1 MNFRLLMMPVAA
13 VAMGLAVSSASAN
26 EFAPQLTELAKGDI
40 AAIAQSAEVV
50 AAVKAQNVETS
61 GYDQAKIDALDKQW
75 RAEVGASDQPL
86 ISATMAK
93 PASVSLAAIREESGG
108 LYSEI
113 FVTDAKGLNVAQS
126 DVTSDYW
133 QGDEAKWQKSFSM
146 GAGAIHLGDVEQDE
160 STQAYQ
166 SQVSMTVTDPDTGN
180 PIGAITVG
188 VNVELLN

>member
-1 MNFRLLMMPVAA
+1 MPLAA
-13 VAMGLAVSSASAN
+13 AAMGLAVCSASAN
-26 EFAPQLTELAKGDI
+26 EFAPQLTELANGDI

-50 AAVKAQNVETS
+50 AAVKAQNAETS

-86 ISATMAK
+86 ISATLAK
-93 PASVSLAAIREESGG
+93 PASVFLAGKREASGG
-108 LYSEI
+108 LFSEI

-133 QGDEAKWQKSFSM
+133 QGDEAKWQKSFPM

-166 SQVSMTVTDPDTGN
+166 SQVSMTVTDPDSGE

>member
-1 MNFRLLMMPVAA
+1 MKFKLLSLSF
-13 VAMGLAVSSASAN
+13 VAMLFGFAAHAN
-26 EFAPQLTELAKGDI
+26 EFAPQLTELANGDI
-40 AAIAQSAEVV
+40 AAIAQSDEIV
-50 AAVKAQNVETS
+50 AAVKAQNAETA

-75 RAEVGASDQPL
+75 RAEVGASSKPL
-86 ISATMAK
+86 IDKVMATA
-93 PASVSLAAIREESGG
+93 ASKFLAGKREASGG
-108 LYSEI
+108 LFSEI

-133 QGDEAKWQKSFSM
+133 QGDEAKWQDSFGK
-146 GAGAIHLGDVEQDE
+146 GAGAVHLGDVEQDE

-166 SQVSMTVTDPDTGN
+166 SQVSMTVVDPADGK

>member
-1 MNFRLLMMPVAA
+1 MKFRVLMASLATMLVGFAA
-13 VAMGLAVSSASAN
+13 NAN
-26 EFAPQLTELAKGDI
+26 EFAPQLTELANGDI
-40 AAIAQSAEVV
+40 AAIAQSSEIVD
-50 AAVKAQNVETS
+50 AVKAQNAVTG
-61 GYDQAKIDALDKQW
+61 GYDQGKVDALDKQW
-75 RAEVGASDQPL
+75 RAEVGASDKPL
-86 ISATMAK
+86 IDKTLSTA
-93 PASVSLAAIREESGG
+93 ASKFLAGKREASGG
-108 LYSEI
+108 LFSEI

-133 QGDEAKWQKSFSM
+133 QGDEAKWTDSYGK

-166 SQVSMTVTDPDTGN
+166 SQVSMTVTDPATGS